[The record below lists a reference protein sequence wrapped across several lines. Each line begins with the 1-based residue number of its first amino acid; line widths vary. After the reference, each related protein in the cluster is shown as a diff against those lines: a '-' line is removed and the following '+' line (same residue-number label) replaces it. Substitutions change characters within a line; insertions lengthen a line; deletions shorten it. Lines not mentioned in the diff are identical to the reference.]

1 MMAEYTG
8 GISGFADQGP
18 LAGAAWDM
26 VIRANPADILNS
38 KPILDLVELAGIP
51 SNQLLVKGMVL
62 RGSGH
67 VPLVDARMPLSF
79 GLASRSEN
87 VYALIVDVEGVEVG
101 LIVGGVVS
109 A

>member
-1 MMAEYTG
+1 MEDYTG
-8 GISGFADQGP
+8 GIPGFANQGP

-26 VIRANPADILNS
+26 VLRADPSDILKS
-38 KPILDLVELAGIP
+38 KPILDLVELPGIP
-51 SNQLLVKGMVL
+51 SNHLLVKGMVM

-67 VPLVDARMPLSF
+67 VPLVDARMPLSL
-79 GLASRSEN
+79 GLANRSQD
-87 VYALIVDVEGVEVG
+87 VYALIVDLGGVEVG

>member
-1 MMAEYTG
+1 MAGYTG
-8 GISGFADQGP
+8 GIPGFADQGP

-26 VIRANPADILNS
+26 VIRADPSDILKS
-38 KPILDLVELAGIP
+38 KPILDLVELGGIP
-51 SNQLLVKGMVL
+51 SNHLLIKGMVV

-67 VPLVDARMPLSF
+67 VPLVDARMPLSL
-79 GLASRSEN
+79 GLAGRADN
-87 VYALIVDVEGVEVG
+87 VCALIVDIEGVEVG

>member
-1 MMAEYTG
+1 MENYTNR
-8 GISGFADQGP
+8 IPGFADQGP

-26 VIRANPADILNS
+26 VIRANPSDILKS
-38 KPILDLVELAGIP
+38 KPILDLVELSGIP
-51 SNQLLVKGMVL
+51 SNHLLIKGMVV

-67 VPLVDARMPLSF
+67 VPLVDARMPLSL
-79 GLASRSEN
+79 GLAGQSEN
-87 VYALIVDVEGVEVG
+87 VCALIVDIEGVEVG

>member
-1 MMAEYTG
+1 MEDYTG
-8 GISGFADQGP
+8 GIPGFTDQGP
-18 LAGAAWDM
+18 MAGAAWDM
-26 VIRANPADILNS
+26 VIRANPSDILKS

-51 SNQLLVKGMVL
+51 SNHLLVKGMVL

-67 VPLVDARMPLSF
+67 VPLVDARMPLSLR
-79 GLASRSEN
+79 LAGRSEN
-87 VYALIVDVEGVEVG
+87 VYALIVDIEGVEVG